1 MLSFNKLQ
9 NFLSKHNIHAD
20 EVGRDKNVIKFEIK
34 DSREVFKMYRLN
46 YKHMEYEGHD
56 IYFMHETKKI
66 FSCTLNKI
74 KN

>member
-46 YKHMEYEGHD
+46 YKNHTYEGYNL
-56 IYFMHETKKI
+56 YFEH
-66 FSCTLNKI
+66 FSKNNFQCTLNKI